1 MARYSSGVAADD
13 HDKGVAGDMPCCCPE
28 FSDGKDPWEAAGTGW
43 SKPENHHLT
52 DLLLTLIEESN
63 TYCKAFGFALLGSG
77 KVAST
82 GDWPT
87 NIYRQSATAL
97 FLDHEDS
104 PWKDVELSDLA
115 ETVKNHVTNGLC
127 KAFIKHFNV
136 TDWSGLD

>member
-28 FSDGKDPWEAAGTGW
+28 FSDGKVW
-43 SKPENHHLT
+43 SKSENHHLT

-63 TYCKAFGFALLGSG
+63 TYRKAFGFALLGSG

-82 GDWPT
+82 GDQPT
-87 NIYRQSATAL
+87 NLYRQSATAL

-104 PWKDVELSDLA
+104 PWKDVDLSDLA